1 MSLNVMVT
9 QYGPSEKVGGWDGD
23 GDSGT
28 DAGLGCH
35 NNKLEDGISCA
46 LSKPAEEA
54 LGVKPGV
61 WLDILLS
68 NDIMIERRFDDRT
81 DPSLPNA
88 RVDLYNFKGFDNTI
102 PDSGMVVAIK
112 AKPVTS
118 K

>member
-1 MSLNVMVT
+1 MSLNVEIT
-9 QYGPSEKVGGWDGD
+9 QYGPSEKVGGWDGK

-28 DAGLGCH
+28 DDGLGCY

-54 LGVKPGV
+54 LRVKPGV

-68 NDIMIERRFDDRT
+68 NDVTIERRFDDRT
-81 DPSLPNA
+81 DQNLPNA

-102 PDSGMVVAIK
+102 PNQGMVIAIK
-112 AKPVTS
+112 AKPLDS
-118 K
+118 